1 MPKVVHPQKVK
12 VVEGKVEAEDLLGK
26 RVFHLT
32 EYVLAGEGDEWR
44 TFKVRSEG
52 DGLLRKVV
60 GVQQTSGED
69 ETLFVS
75 LDVDPSS
82 KIEVLSATSRLV
94 AGRVR
99 CVAYKARYQ
108 HIGLAFFEPPETHV
122 HVVEVEPPHPKLVDY
137 ANRAVAEGLVRR
149 DTKFSATV
157 VNIFDLVKG
166 EENLITPCKIDESS
180 SVLSLD
186 RDAEKI
192 AGAEGS
198 YTLLGC
204 PVTLATLKEV
214 NPSLKVKLVD
224 MCPAHLARRTRVK
237 ADCYVVRCC
246 KASVQGTLLHGTKKR
261 IVYLQWSPTLEEF
274 LEAIYEATQKSK
286 QNTCFLSPP

>member
-26 RVFHLT
+26 RIFHLT
-32 EYVLAGEGDEWR
+32 EYVLAGEGGEWR
-44 TFKVRSEG
+44 SFRVRSEG
-52 DGLLRKVV
+52 DGFLRKVV
-60 GVQQTSGED
+60 EVQQTSSES

-75 LDVDPSS
+75 IDVDPSS
-82 KIEVLSATSRLV
+82 KREVLSATSKFV

-108 HIGLAFFEPPETHV
+108 HIGLAFFEPPGIHV
-122 HVVEVEPPHPKLVDY
+122 HLVEVEPPPPKLVDY
-137 ANRAVAEGLVRR
+137 ANKAVAEGLVRR

-157 VNIFDLVKG
+157 VNILDLVRG
-166 EENLITPCKIDESS
+166 ERNLITPCKIDESDS
-180 SVLSLD
+180 ILTLD
-186 RDAEKI
+186 RDAERI
-192 AGAEGS
+192 ASIEGN

-204 PVTLATLKEV
+204 PVTLATLREV
-214 NPSLKVKLVD
+214 NPSLKVRLVD
-224 MCPAHLARRTRVK
+224 MCPAHLARKARVK

-246 KASVQGTLLHGTKKR
+246 KASVQGTILHGTRKM

-286 QNTCFLSPP
+286 KNTCFLSPL